1 MKVNASLCL
10 PLSPACGTARATASP
25 GVIMRP
31 SILPTI
37 AVLLSL
43 GACATPRI
51 GSNATALR
59 DPYEATN
66 RRVYAFNRDL
76 DKYALRP
83 AAQAYR
89 TVVPQVARRGV
100 SNALNNIDE
109 PVSFINAVLQGK
121 VKQAFRTVDR
131 FLLNTT
137 LGVAGV
143 SDVATDLGRPEEV
156 EDFGQTLAVW
166 GVKSGPYLMLPL
178 LGPSTFRDLGGFAGD
193 LVSDPVTYARNAT
206 INPNFVETVGQFGL
220 ETVDLRSKLIDAGA
234 DGVLSGSL
242 DEYATVRSAY
252 LQRRQSDI
260 YDGLLPDEDE
270 DAPVEDAPL
279 APGATPPA
287 ATTPTPP
294 EPPRP

>member
-1 MKVNASLCL
+1 
-10 PLSPACGTARATASP
+10 
-25 GVIMRP
+25 MRP

-43 GACATPRI
+43 GACATPRV

-66 RRVYAFNRDL
+66 RRVYAFNRGL
-76 DKYALRP
+76 DKYALKP

-100 SNALNNIDE
+100 SNAFNNIDE
-109 PVSFINAVLQGK
+109 PGSFINAVLQGK
-121 VKQAFRTVDR
+121 IRQAFRTVDR

-137 LGVAGV
+137 LGVGGL
-143 SDVATDLGRPEEV
+143 SDVATDLGRPEQD

-166 GVKSGPYLMLPL
+166 GVKSGPYLMLPV
-178 LGPSTFRDLGGFAGD
+178 LGPSTFRDLGGFGVD
-193 LVSDPVTYARNAT
+193 LASDPVNYTINAT
-206 INPNFVETVGQFGL
+206 LNPSFIENVGQFGL
-220 ETVDLRSKLIDAGA
+220 QTIDLRSRLIDAGA
-234 DGVLSGSL
+234 DGVLAGSL

-252 LQRRQSDI
+252 LQRRQADI
-260 YDGLLPDEDE
+260 YDGLLPDDDE
-270 DAPVEDAPL
+270 DAPIEDAPL

-287 ATTPTPP
+287 KPATTTPELP
-294 EPPRP
+294 KR

>member
-1 MKVNASLCL
+1 
-10 PLSPACGTARATASP
+10 
-25 GVIMRP
+25 MRP

-43 GACATPRI
+43 GACATPRV

-66 RRVYAFNRDL
+66 RRVYAFNRGL

-109 PVSFINAVLQGK
+109 PASFLNAVLQGK
-121 VKQAFRTVDR
+121 IKQAFRTVDR

-137 LGVAGV
+137 LGVGGLG
-143 SDVATDLGRPEEV
+143 DVATGLGRPEEV

-178 LGPSTFRDLGGFAGD
+178 LGPSTFRDLGGFGVDFAT
-193 LVSDPVTYARNAT
+193 DPVTYARNAT
-206 INPNFVETVGQFGL
+206 LNPTFVETAGQFAL

-234 DGVLSGSL
+234 DGVLEGSL
-242 DEYATVRSAY
+242 DEYATVRSAF

-260 YDGLLPDEDE
+260 YDGVLPDDD

-279 APGATPPA
+279 APGATPQPE
-287 ATTPTPP
+287 TPKP
-294 EPPRP
+294 